1 MPLPK
6 PEKNQKRT
14 DFVNSCMDNSAML
27 KEFPDSEQRAAVCYS
42 RFDKKAKASITGDLS
57 GEIVIDLTPLIK
69 AKEMARKSINDL
81 PDSDFAYIQ
90 PGGKKEDG
98 KTVPRS
104 LRHLPIHDA
113 AHVRNALARLSQ
125 TKISPDAKAKALKK
139 IKSAAKKFGIKMAE
153 SGSSHRSEPLEE
165 HFKDMR
171 DRLHYKMD
179 EQDSYD
185 AKHETLREWREHHQG
200 AIKNIDNEIAS
211 LKKDKGEDKQDVKD
225 ES

>member
-98 KTVPRS
+98 KTNVTKLS
-104 LRHLPIHDA
+104 LKSLF
-113 AHVRNALARLSQ
+113 
-125 TKISPDAKAKALKK
+125 KAKALKK